1 MSANLW
7 IEVDALR
14 FSCTGMQV
22 IANGHSEPVVQVER
36 QCSRASTS
44 DIPHLMAVLTT
55 NSVGLSTKSDGL
67 SNNSED
73 VGGGSS
79 LGIAIG
85 SYIN

>member
-1 MSANLW
+1 
-7 IEVDALR
+7 
-14 FSCTGMQV
+14 MQV
-22 IANGHSEPVVQVER
+22 TANGQSEI
-36 QCSRASTS
+36 SRAGVSNY